1 MLEERVK
8 IILKIGKDQIKKI
21 YEIWSRLILVFFR
34 MKNKYMIQD
43 I

>member
-21 YEIWSRLILVFFR
+21 YKIWSRLILVFFR

>member
-21 YEIWSRLILVFFR
+21 YEIGLRLILVYFR